1 MIDRD
6 NWQTAISIPD
16 LAVIPHIR
24 TMKLQLVC
32 DAKFLKHSFHKVY
45 DFIPAVT
52 ITIGHL
58 VKWALIA
65 RQRPVPTSLTRTKGP
80 LNDPTECS
88 PISIGEEIIR
98 GGLTADNG
106 SLPFQLHHLNSQI
119 CVS

>member
-1 MIDRD
+1 NR
-6 NWQTAISIPD
+6 ACRAAPFHLIPD
-16 LAVIPHIR
+16 FAVIPRIR
-24 TMKLQLVC
+24 TMELQLVC
-32 DAKFLKHSFHKVY
+32 GAKFLKHSFHKVY

-52 ITIGHL
+52 ITIGHFVEL
-58 VKWALIA
+58 TSTA

-106 SLPFQLHHLNSQI
+106 SLPFQLHHFSI
-119 CVS
+119 RI